1 MEALKKILGALVVRL
16 EALAKGNAVVG
27 KKISVGDRHVIP
39 LCELSLGL
47 AGGGGSGQ
55 GGPRGKEESKGQ
67 GGGAGG
73 GARVT
78 PLAVIVVE
86 GGKVRI
92 EHLGRDAAGR

>member
-1 MEALKKILGALVVRL
+1 METLKKILGSLCARL

-27 KKISVGDRHVIP
+27 KKISVADRHVIP

-73 GARVT
+73 GAKVT